1 MKRAKMY
8 AIIVG
13 VKDHPMFVVLP
24 YKTNSQRD
32 KYFRDLE
39 QRETITLPT
48 DTELKVMPLRY
59 IATATITHE
68 KTFSDFKVAEGEQ
81 KDVSTSSKT
90 EEG

>member
-32 KYFRDLE
+32 KYYLE
-39 QRETITLPT
+39 LERKKTITLPT
-48 DTELKVMPLRY
+48 EKELKVMPLRY
-59 IATATITHE
+59 IATATITDE
-68 KTFSDFKVAEGEQ
+68 RTFSDFKVAEGEP
-81 KDVSTSSKT
+81 KDVSTSGTTK
-90 EEG
+90 EG